1 MAAPEAMHG
10 DFASGDDP
18 LAPNNPQWRLLVA
31 NTPAVVL
38 ILDRDFRI
46 RFINHTDSGIPS
58 RDVLGKALDDLG
70 PTEKQ
75 QAVRERLERVLQT
88 GKPDVFDGLRL
99 RQDGQVHWYEAHL
112 GPIFKEGEVE
122 AISVI
127 AIDVTARNVAEQ
139 ERDRSEAV
147 LQATIDCLPFDFF
160 ALGPD
165 GRYSMQ
171 NATSKAHWGDAIGRL
186 PEEVCPNKDDLA
198 VWLDNNRRAF
208 AGAKVEG
215 EVALTLRGQKR
226 FFYNVLAPIRGGNE
240 QYGILGLNVDI
251 THRKLAEEALQKARD
266 ELEQRVE
273 ERTAELRQSELRFRN
288 YFEQGLIGMAVTSV
302 DKRWLE
308 VNDRLCEILGYSRE
322 ELVQTSWVALTHP
335 DDIEPNLRL
344 FNTLLA
350 GKIQHFTLNKRYMKK
365 DGSIVHSTIHT
376 RAFRND
382 EGAVDHIVTL
392 IEDITAR
399 KQAEGALRREH
410 KTLRHLLQSSDHERQ
425 LIAYEIHDGLAQEL
439 AAAIMQFQTFDHLK
453 DAKPKEA
460 AKAFEAGMTMLQQ
473 GHFETRRL
481 ISGVRPP
488 ILDEEGIVAAVAH
501 LVNEERRKKGPK
513 IEYLSKVEFDRLT
526 PILENAVYRIAHE
539 ALMKCVQAQ

>member
-1 MAAPEAMHG
+1 M
-10 DFASGDDP
+10 
-18 LAPNNPQWRLLVA
+18 
-31 NTPAVVL
+31 
-38 ILDRDFRI
+38 
-46 RFINHTDSGIPS
+46 
-58 RDVLGKALDDLG
+58 
-70 PTEKQ
+70 
-75 QAVRERLERVLQT
+75 LQT

-251 THRKLAEEALQKARD
+251 THRKLAEE
-266 ELEQRVE
+266 
-273 ERTAELRQSELRFRN
+273 
-288 YFEQGLIGMAVTSV
+288 
-302 DKRWLE
+302 
-308 VNDRLCEILGYSRE
+308 CC
-322 ELVQTSWVALTHP
+322 
-335 DDIEPNLRL
+335 
-344 FNTLLA
+344 
-350 GKIQHFTLNKRYMKK
+350 
-365 DGSIVHSTIHT
+365 
-376 RAFRND
+376 
-382 EGAVDHIVTL
+382 
-392 IEDITAR
+392 
-399 KQAEGALRREH
+399 
-410 KTLRHLLQSSDHERQ
+410 
-425 LIAYEIHDGLAQEL
+425 
-439 AAAIMQFQTFDHLK
+439 
-453 DAKPKEA
+453 
-460 AKAFEAGMTMLQQ
+460 
-473 GHFETRRL
+473 RRL
-481 ISGVRPP
+481 ATNWSNGSKSVLRNCGKANSDFAT
-488 ILDEEGIVAAVAH
+488 ILSRD
-501 LVNEERRKKGPK
+501 
-513 IEYLSKVEFDRLT
+513 
-526 PILENAVYRIAHE
+526 
-539 ALMKCVQAQ
+539 